1 MAAHQL
7 HVARF
12 VTVSTPPRTRPT
24 RVIVAD
30 DSGLFRDGV
39 TRILT
44 ESDIDVPG
52 QARDGDELVRMVRDD
67 PPDAVVVDIR
77 MPPTGT
83 DEGLIAARSI
93 RREHPDVGVL
103 VLSTFIDTAFAF
115 ELATELPERMG
126 YLLKDRVADGNELV
140 DAIRRIDAGGIVIDP
155 VVVARLVAKPRERS
169 PIDELS
175 EREREVLALMAEG
188 RSNQAIGQRLFLSER
203 TVEAYVRSIF
213 TKLNLEPTADDHRR
227 ILAVLAFLRA

>member
-1 MAAHQL
+1 VGL
-7 HVARF
+7 ARPDPGGEGF
-12 VTVSTPPRTRPT
+12 DAVDDCLEADRVEQVDECWAPGSTDARHR
-24 RVIVAD
+24 RRRF
-30 DSGLFRDGV
+30 GLFRDGV

-44 ESDIDVPG
+44 ESDIDVSG

-126 YLLKDRVADGNELV
+126 YLLKDRVADGNELI
-140 DAIRRIDAGGIVIDP
+140 DAIRRIDADWIALSSSYGT
-155 VVVARLVAKPRERS
+155 LKPR
-169 PIDELS
+169 
-175 EREREVLALMAEG
+175 
-188 RSNQAIGQRLFLSER
+188 
-203 TVEAYVRSIF
+203 TVSAGAPRGI
-213 TKLNLEPTADDHRR
+213 
-227 ILAVLAFLRA
+227 